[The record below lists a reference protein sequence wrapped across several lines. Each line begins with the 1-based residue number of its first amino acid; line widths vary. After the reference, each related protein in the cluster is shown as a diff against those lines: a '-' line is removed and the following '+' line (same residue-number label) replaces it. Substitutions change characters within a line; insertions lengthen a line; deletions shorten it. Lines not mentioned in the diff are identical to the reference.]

1 MMKVHT
7 GAALI
12 SGSTYVIAE
21 DWPTQSIA
29 TAAAILTAGLLQP
42 DSGYAGKHEVGAPLE
57 EYVAGLFDI
66 KDDTPY
72 GCTLHL
78 ATVTPDF

>member
-1 MMKVHT
+1 MKVHT

-42 DSGYAGKHEVGAPLE
+42 NSGYAGKREVGALE
-57 EYVAGLFDI
+57 EYVAGLFDLNNEA
-66 KDDTPY
+66 PY

-78 ATVTPDF
+78 AILTPDF